1 MKPYASGVV
10 GFSLHN
16 TCVKPM
22 PIVLQRQHDISEED
36 LPIAV

>member
-1 MKPYASGVV
+1 MKPYAPGD
-10 GFSLHN
+10 N

-22 PIVLQRQHDISEED
+22 PIVLQRQHDISDED